1 MEKTIFYNFE
11 VLAKYITG
19 LISFQAK
26 ERDEIKE
33 IIVWPPP
40 PPQCGQQPEHEW
52 FYTNFNKGFK
62 NVSHIM

>member
-1 MEKTIFYNFE
+1 MEKTTFYNFE

-26 ERDEIKE
+26 ERDWDKGDNCMT
-33 IIVWPPP
+33 PP

-52 FYTNFNKGFK
+52 FYTNFIKGFK
-62 NVSHIM
+62 DVSHIM

>member
-1 MEKTIFYNFE
+1 MEKTTFYNFE
-11 VLAKYITG
+11 AKYITG
-19 LISFQAK
+19 LIFFQAK

-33 IIVWPPP
+33 IIVWS
-40 PPQCGQQPEHEW
+40 PQCAQQPEHEW